1 MSYKTCILCITLF
14 LLGIAILVAH
24 PVPVAANPPA
34 QISIPTPTAR
44 PDGRV
49 IYIVQEGDSCLR
61 IQLLTKATIEQIRTL
76 NKLDQN
82 CTINPGQELLL
93 MVVTPAASP
102 TPNPNIS
109 PTPLLPTPTPKKGSG
124 NICVVLF
131 DDANGNAVNET
142 SELPLGGGAVSISD
156 RQAAISKTINTTD
169 DPEVLLCEEVPEG
182 EYNISVAIPSGYNA
196 TTEMNAIAQVR
207 AGDQAIFEFGA
218 QVSSVLPQAPGV
230 SGGGET
236 AAPQSD
242 NNLLLAA
249 LGGLLVLGGI
259 GLGVY
264 ILFTRR
270 RPVGQGPLP
279 KE

>member
-1 MSYKTCILCITLF
+1 MSYKTWTLYISLF
-14 LLGIAILVAH
+14 LLGAVILVAR
-24 PVPVAANPPA
+24 PVPVAADA
-34 QISIPTPTAR
+34 QVQIAYQTPTAR

-61 IQLLTKATIEQIRTL
+61 IQLLTKVTIEQIRTL

-218 QVSSVLPQAPGV
+218 QVSSVFPQAPGV

-236 AAPQSD
+236 VTQAD